1 MQKIMLRLFGH
12 KPPNKEPKT
21 PIRFKTTVPNKK
33 PSEEEWMNEFRVGML
48 WDRKIVHINNQ

>member
-1 MQKIMLRLFGH
+1 MQKIMLKLFGH
-12 KPPNKEPKT
+12 KPPNKEPKA

-48 WDRKIVHINNQ
+48 WDRKIVKID